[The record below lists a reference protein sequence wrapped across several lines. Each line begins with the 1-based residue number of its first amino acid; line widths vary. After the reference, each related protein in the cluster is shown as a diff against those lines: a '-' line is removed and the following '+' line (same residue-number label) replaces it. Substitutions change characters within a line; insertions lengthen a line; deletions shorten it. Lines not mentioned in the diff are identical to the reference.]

1 MFQMD
6 AGTKNASGRFLL
18 RIDSGLHAA
27 LREAAR
33 EAGLSLNQYCAA
45 KLALP
50 GRNISAEGVEV
61 VRRAA
66 SLFGGSLVGVV
77 AFGSWTRGQ
86 EAKTS
91 DVDLMIVVDE
101 SVEIGR
107 HLYRTWDEVPIHWDD
122 HLVEAHF
129 VHPPQS
135 GERISAMW
143 AEVATDGVVLFE
155 RGLTISMRL
164 VEIRE
169 EIAAGRLVRRRVHGQ
184 PYWVEKQPVHDSAE
198 A

>member
-1 MFQMD
+1 MD
-6 AGTKNASGRFLL
+6 DESSDASGRFLL
-18 RIDSGLHAA
+18 RIDSGLHTA

-50 GRNISAEGVEV
+50 CGNISDESVKV

-66 SLFGGSLVGVV
+66 SLFGGTLAGVV

-86 EAKTS
+86 ETITS
-91 DVDLMIVVDE
+91 DIDLMIVVDE

-107 HLYRTWDEVPIHWDD
+107 HLYRAWDQVPIHWND
-122 HLVEAHF
+122 HVVEAHF
-129 VHPPQS
+129 VHPPRS
-135 GERISAMW
+135 GERISGMW

-155 RGLTISMRL
+155 RGLAISMRL

-169 EIAAGRLVRRRVHGQ
+169 EIAAGRLIRRRVHGQ
-184 PYWVEKQPVHDSAE
+184 PYWVERQPEYDSAE